1 MSSPRLTSLAD
12 LPPGVARPGYDPAA
26 HGAGIL
32 HLGLGAFH
40 RAHQAVFTDDALAA
54 EGGDWRI
61 VGANLRSR
69 DIPDALNAQNG
80 LYTVLERS
88 EQDRARVIA
97 AHARAIGGD
106 AAEILRAACDP
117 AIRIL
122 SLTVSEKAYGID
134 RAAMDAD
141 TAHPAV
147 AHDLAQP
154 HSPHGVLGIIAA
166 ALSARREAGTAPFTV
181 LCCDNL
187 PDNGLLLRAGVLGFA
202 RRLDPALADWIAD
215 SVAFPATMV
224 DRITPAV
231 TPATHADVEALT
243 GHRDL
248 ACVETEPFTQWV
260 IEDHF
265 PQGRPAWEAG
275 GAQFVTDVRAHEAMK
290 LRMLNG
296 SHSLIAY
303 AGQMLGLD
311 FVRDAVADP
320 DLAPLI
326 RRHME
331 AAGATLPQDAG
342 LDPDAYA
349 AALMA
354 RFANPAIA
362 HQTRQIA
369 MDGTEK
375 LPQRWFAP
383 ATGTLKT
390 GGDAR
395 PFAFATAI
403 WLAWLAKLAE
413 GGQAPDDPRGAMLL
427 DLARRAGADDA
438 VLTRSVLALPGLA
451 PEAVTGNPAFTE
463 TVQTMLTR
471 IRRDGLRPVMKAEQA
486 S

>member
-1 MSSPRLTSLAD
+1 MSSPRLTRLSD

-40 RAHQAVFTDDALAA
+40 RAHQAVCTDDALAA
-54 EGGDWRI
+54 GGGDWRI
-61 VGANLRSR
+61 IGANLRSR
-69 DIPDALNAQNG
+69 EVPDALNAQNG
-80 LYTVLERS
+80 LFTVLERS

-141 TAHPAV
+141 LSHPAV

-154 HSPHGVLGIIAA
+154 QAPEGVLGIIAA
-166 ALSARREAGTAPFTV
+166 ALAARRDAGAAPFTV

-187 PDNGLLLRAGVLGFA
+187 QDNGALLRAGVTGFA
-202 RRLDPALADWIAD
+202 RRLDPDLADWIAD
-215 SVAFPATMV
+215 NVAFPATMV

-231 TPATHADVEALT
+231 TNKTLADVEAMT

-248 ACVETEPFTQWV
+248 ACVETEPFSQWV

-265 PQGRPAWEAG
+265 PQGRPQWEAG
-275 GAQFVTDVRAHEAMK
+275 GAQFVADVRAHEAMK

-303 AGQMLGLD
+303 GGQLLGLPY
-311 FVRDAVADP
+311 VRDAVADP
-320 DLAPLI
+320 DLAAAI
-326 RRHME
+326 RRHMA
-331 AAGATLPQDAG
+331 AAGATLPAGAG
-342 LDPDAYA
+342 LDPDSYA

-369 MDGTEK
+369 TDGTEK

-383 ATGTLKT
+383 AGEALAA

-395 PFAFATAI
+395 PFALATAT
-403 WLAWLAKLAE
+403 WLAWLTGLAAQ
-413 GGQAPDDPRGAMLL
+413 GTAPDDPRGAALL
-427 DLARRAGADDA
+427 DLARRAGSDDA
-438 VLTRSVLALPGLA
+438 ALTRSVLALPGLSPA
-451 PEAVTGNPAFTE
+451 AVSGNAGFVEAVQAL
-463 TVQTMLTR
+463 VTR
-471 IRRDGLRPVMKAEQA
+471 IRREGLRAVLQAERA
-486 S
+486 A

>member
-1 MSSPRLTSLAD
+1 MNPRLTSLAD
-12 LPPGVARPGYDPAA
+12 LPPAVGRPAYDPAA

-40 RAHQAVFTDDALAA
+40 RAHQAVCTDDALAA

-69 DIPDALNAQNG
+69 DIAQALNDQNG

-97 AHARAIGGD
+97 AHSRAIGGD
-106 AAEILRAACDP
+106 AGAILRAACDP

-141 TAHPAV
+141 PGHPAV
-147 AHDLAQP
+147 AHDLTQP
-154 HSPHGVLGIIAA
+154 QAPQGVLGIITA
-166 ALSARREAGTAPFTV
+166 ALAARREAGTAPFTV

-187 PDNGLLLRAGVLGFA
+187 PDNGALLRAGVTGFA
-202 RRLDPALADWIAD
+202 RRLDPALAGWIAD
-215 SVAFPATMV
+215 NVAFPATMV

-231 TPATHADVEALT
+231 TDRTLVDVEAMT
-243 GHRDL
+243 GRRDL
-248 ACVETEPFTQWV
+248 ACVETEPFSQWV

-265 PQGRPAWEAG
+265 PEGRPAWEAG
-275 GAQFVTDVRAHEAMK
+275 GAQFVRDVRAHEAMK

-303 AGQMLGLD
+303 AGQMLGLP

-320 DLAPLI
+320 NLAPLI
-326 RRHME
+326 RRHMR
-331 AAGATLPQDAG
+331 AAGTTLPQDAG
-342 LDPDAYA
+342 LDPDSYA
-349 AALMA
+349 VALMA

-375 LPQRWFAP
+375 LPQRWFTP
-383 ATGTLKT
+383 AAEMLQA
-390 GGDAR
+390 GGNAR
-395 PFAFATAI
+395 PFALAAAT
-403 WLAWLAKLAE
+403 WLAWLSQLAAS
-413 GGQAPDDPRGAMLL
+413 GQAPDDPRGVALL

-438 VLTRSVLALPGLA
+438 ALIRSVLALPGLA
-451 PEAVTGNPAFTE
+451 PVTVTGNPAFTE
-463 TVQTMLTR
+463 TVQAMLTR
-471 IRRDGLRPVMKAEQA
+471 IRRDGLRPVLKAELTA
-486 S
+486 